1 MPDGHR
7 VPVAQRRYA
16 EGNRQAR
23 VLREIVVGMLYLPI
37 RPARWEESGTW
48 GVWVYARSESEK
60 AGEVKYMR
68 TGKAEWARGTK
79 GKTERNSCRESRDT
93 LSSL

>member
-1 MPDGHR
+1 M
-7 VPVAQRRYA
+7 
-16 EGNRQAR
+16 
-23 VLREIVVGMLYLPI
+23 VGMLYLPI

-79 GKTERNSCRESRDT
+79 EKFGEKQLSRIPRH
-93 LSSL
+93 LIEFIV